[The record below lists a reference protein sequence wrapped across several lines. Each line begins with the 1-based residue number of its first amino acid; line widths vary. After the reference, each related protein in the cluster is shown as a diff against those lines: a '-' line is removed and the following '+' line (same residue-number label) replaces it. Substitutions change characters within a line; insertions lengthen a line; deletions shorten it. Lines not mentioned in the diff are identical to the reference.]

1 MFYNYGTSI
10 FFSKQKGSKRPLF
23 SERVGGIEPPSSAWK
38 ADIKTII
45 RYPRI
50 IIIIEILNPVNQP
63 TRLFG
68 IFYKK

>member
-1 MFYNYGTSI
+1 MAHLI
-10 FFSKQKGSKRPLF
+10 FLANKKRPQKALF

-50 IIIIEILNPVNQP
+50 IIIIEILNSVN
-63 TRLFG
+63 
-68 IFYKK
+68 